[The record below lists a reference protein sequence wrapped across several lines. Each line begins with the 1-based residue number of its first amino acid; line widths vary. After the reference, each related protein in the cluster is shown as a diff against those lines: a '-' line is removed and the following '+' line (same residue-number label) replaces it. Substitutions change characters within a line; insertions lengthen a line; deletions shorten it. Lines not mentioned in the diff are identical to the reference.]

1 MLKEELGDV
10 LLQVAMHAE
19 IESEQGTFDI
29 NDVCDG
35 ICKKLIIR
43 HPHVFGDVNADTT
56 EKVLKNWDFVFNCG
70 FKLFTFL
77 KKLIKRTVYIFQV
90 KADLSGLLLDFCTAH
105 E

>member
-1 MLKEELGDV
+1 MHPTVVRGTENRLTSQSAQFIEETYEAVEAIDTDDLDLLKEELGDV
-10 LLQVAMHAE
+10 LLQVALHAE

-56 EKVLKNWDFVFNCG
+56 ERFSKTGMPL
-70 FKLFTFL
+70 
-77 KKLIKRTVYIFQV
+77 R
-90 KADLSGLLLDFCTAH
+90 
-105 E
+105 